1 MRSASNRLIVL
12 SAALAFAGG
21 TACAADPG
29 QGSMN
34 ERDVR
39 DALTAAGYTDIED
52 VERDDGL
59 WDADARR
66 GDGRKIDVRVD
77 PRTGT
82 VYPDDGQTS
91 LSEDDVR
98 ASLSA
103 AGYERIRDVRFDD
116 GMWEADAE
124 QGGVDYDLY
133 LDPATAEVVTR
144 DRD

>member
-1 MRSASNRLIVL
+1 MKNASNRLVVL
-12 SAALAFAGG
+12 AAALVFAGG

-29 QGSMN
+29 QADMSDR
-34 ERDVR
+34 EVR

-82 VYPDDGQTS
+82 VYPDDAQTS
-91 LSEDDVR
+91 LTEDDVR
-98 ASLSA
+98 ASLTT

-116 GMWEADAE
+116 GMWEADAD
-124 QGGVDYDLY
+124 QGGVEYDLY
-133 LDPATAEVVTR
+133 LDPASAEVVARKR
-144 DRD
+144 D

>member
-1 MRSASNRLIVL
+1 
-12 SAALAFAGG
+12 
-21 TACAADPG
+21 G

-59 WDADARR
+59 CDADARR

-77 PRTGT
+77 PRIGT

-91 LSEDDVR
+91 LREDDVR
-98 ASLSA
+98 ASLTA